1 METDLTLDREMA
13 ALGLRGQVGQL
24 FIVRPEALEPA
35 IRYAEDSELPPYRL
49 QSVSEG
55 MRRRAEEYP
64 VGGVLLFGHNILDEK
79 QLERFT
85 KGLRALPGAP
95 LLCMDEEGGR
105 VSRIAGNPAFDVTV
119 YESLAAVGASGNPQ
133 RSYEAGFS
141 IGTYLHRYGIEVDFA
156 PVADVNTNP
165 ENIVIGSRAFSD
177 KPAAAAPMVAA
188 FVRGLSDAG
197 VTGCLKHFPGHGDTR
212 TDTHFGFASTGKTW
226 AQMLD
231 CEMLSFRAGIAAGA
245 SLVMAAH
252 IAAPAVTGNDLPATM
267 SPALLQDKLRGE
279 LGFEGLV
286 VTDAL
291 EMHAVS
297 RRFSNADAAV
307 RAFLAGADILLCP
320 QNLQEAFEGVLR
332 AVEDGSIPRGR
343 LESSVRRILAL
354 KRKIRSHQASLD
366 SVKNPYICG
375 L

>member
-79 QLERFT
+79 QLDRFT
-85 KGLRALPGAP
+85 KDLRALPGAP

-105 VSRIAGNPAFDVTV
+105 VSRIAGNPAFDVPV
-119 YESLAAVGASGNPQ
+119 YESMAAVGASGNPQ
-133 RSYEAGFS
+133 RAYEAGFS

-188 FVRGLSDAG
+188 FVRGLSEAG

-245 SLVMAAH
+245 PLVMAAH
-252 IAAPAVTGNDLPATM
+252 IAAPAVTGDDLPATM

-297 RRFSNADAAV
+297 RRFSNAEAAV
-307 RAFLAGADILLCP
+307 RALLAGADILLCP

-343 LESSVRRILAL
+343 LERSVRRILAL
-354 KRKIRSHQASLD
+354 KRKIRPQA
-366 SVKNPYICG
+366 
-375 L
+375 